1 MAKFAGEEGSNPKSL
16 RELIQKKFLDE
27 VVGIAGKVLFTIPFH
42 LYNLCIAGWKV
53 LVMDDIST
61 RVISSALTMYD
72 IMERRVTLV
81 ERLQMNRQPFP
92 DMDVLYVAVPTVD
105 AARRISADF
114 ERGKVKYGNVHLF
127 FLDSVRSIPLSLT
140 FPLIIIECIRLV
152 MMYLV

>member
-1 MAKFAGEEGSNPKSL
+1 
-16 RELIQKKFLDE
+16 
-27 VVGIAGKVLFTIPFH
+27 
-42 LYNLCIAGWKV
+42 
-53 LVMDDIST
+53 MDDIST

-127 FLDSVRSIPLSLT
+127 FLDSVRLILPL
-140 FPLIIIECIRLV
+140 FF
-152 MMYLV
+152 